1 VSEKQSWEDS
11 LVSDHA
17 ALAGGAAGGCSEGWG
32 GEGCACLIC
41 EALCLFLVVDETDRH
56 LN

>member
-1 VSEKQSWEDS
+1 MSEKQSWEDS
-11 LVSDHA
+11 LVSEHA